1 MNRICQL
8 FGISFPVISGGMV
21 WCSGWKLASSV
32 SNSGGLGLIGAGSM
46 HPEVLSEHIRQC
58 RAATSLPFGVN
69 IPLMYPNVEEIM
81 HLVVREQVPV
91 VFTSAGSP
99 ATWTPFL
106 RSHGILVAHVVS
118 NTRFAVKAAEAGV
131 HALVAEGF
139 EAGGHNGRE
148 ETTTMVLLPLIRSA
162 VDLPLMAAGGIASGE
177 AILAAQALGADG
189 VQIGSL
195 FASTTE
201 SSAHPHFKQRITEA
215 AEGDTLLMLKA
226 LAPVRMLRNPFF
238 DQARAAEL
246 SGAGVEELKLLL
258 GKGRAKKGMFEGD
271 LREGQLEIGQV
282 AAAISRSEDVRIVM
296 ERLRSEYLSARNRVC
311 AESFTPTLE

>member
-1 MNRICQL
+1 
-8 FGISFPVISGGMV
+8 
-21 WCSGWKLASSV
+21 
-32 SNSGGLGLIGAGSM
+32 
-46 HPEVLSEHIRQC
+46 
-58 RAATSLPFGVN
+58 
-69 IPLMYPNVEEIM
+69 M

-91 VFTSAGSP
+91 VFTSAGNP